1 MSESTN
7 PPTMTFDSVKSGLA
21 IIDIGKNVS
30 LRLVGDRRCFVK
42 VTKQEKV
49 VLTPTSDVVDLQIIP
64 EDKALQICCILGYSD
79 EEMMSLLKRRSELA
93 VADKTA
99 VSLKADPSS

>member
-7 PPTMTFDSVKSGLA
+7 PPVMTFDDIKSGLA
-21 IIDIGKNVS
+21 MIDIGKNVS

-42 VTKQEKV
+42 ITKQERV

-79 EEMMSLLKRRSELA
+79 EEMLSLLKRRSELNA
-93 VADKTA
+93 ADRTTLSEK
-99 VSLKADPSS
+99 DDSSS